1 MHRPT
6 LKTVLLALALAVA
19 TAVAAVAQVDFTR
32 YVAIGDSLTA
42 GYMSSGLV
50 QSSQVNSYPALI
62 HRQATGGDAGFQ
74 QPLVSAP
81 GIPALF
87 HLVSLSPLVI
97 TRLPGQ
103 GQPVNLNV
111 PQPYNNLG
119 IPGATV
125 FDVLN
130 TKSGG
135 IYDLILRN
143 PAFQN
148 TTAIQQALALHPTFV
163 TVWIGN
169 NDALNA
175 ATSGIVN
182 DATLTPAAVFDAEYK
197 TLLGAIAQNSSAKM
211 AVALIPDVTTIPFVT
226 TIPPVVV
233 NPATNKPV
241 IVGGNPVFLI
251 GPHGQLGPGDH
262 VLLSAAGFL
271 AQGIGIPAALG
282 GTGLPLPD
290 AVVLDAQETAT
301 ITARIAAYNN
311 TIRAAAGTVN
321 AAVVDTNALLHELA
335 TSGIDVGGVEFTS
348 AFLTGGVFSYDGV
361 HPTAFGYA
369 FVANAFIDSINAK
382 FGSSIPPVDYFPYI
396 FGPTSI
402 AAPAVSPEIA
412 AAIAAGQIPA
422 FSPEA
427 LESLGW
433 LFNWSK
439 AETAPPQ
446 PPKRNHG
453 RHRH

>member
-6 LKTVLLALALAVA
+6 LKTALLALVLAA
-19 TAVAAVAQVDFTR
+19 STAAAAFAQVDFTR

-42 GYMSSGLV
+42 GFMSGGLV
-50 QSSQVNSYPALI
+50 QSAQVNSYPALI
-62 HRQATGGDAGFQ
+62 HRQATGSDTGFQ

-81 GIPALF
+81 GIPPLVQ
-87 HLVSLSPLVI
+87 LVSLSPLVL

-103 GQPVNLNV
+103 GQPINLNV

-119 IPGATV
+119 IPGATLA
-125 FDVLN
+125 DILN

-135 IYDLILRN
+135 IFDLILRN

-148 TTAIQQALALHPTFV
+148 TTALQQALALHPTFV

-182 DATLTPAAVFDAEYK
+182 DQTLTPAATFDVEYK

-226 TIPPVVV
+226 TIPPVAV
-233 NPATNKPV
+233 NPATQKPV
-241 IVGGNPVFLI
+241 LVGGNPVFLI

-262 VLLSAAGFL
+262 VLLSAAGLL

-282 GTGLPLPD
+282 GTGQPLPD
-290 AVVLDAQETAT
+290 QVVLDAQETAT
-301 ITARIAAYNN
+301 ITARIAAYNAS
-311 TIRAAAGTVN
+311 IRAAANTVN

-335 TSGIDVGGVEFTS
+335 TSGIDVGGIEFTS
-348 AFLTGGVFSYDGV
+348 AFLTGGVFSYDGI

-382 FGSSIPPVDYFPYI
+382 FGSSIPPVDYYNYI
-396 FGPTSI
+396 FGPAVI

-422 FSPEA
+422 LSPEA
-427 LESLGW
+427 LQSLGW
-433 LFNWSK
+433 LFHWSN
-439 AETAPPQ
+439 AETAP